1 MSELVEQIAKLET
14 KANQL
19 KDSVSIHTAFNHN
32 KNQSTSTLSLR

>member
-19 KDSVSIHTAFNHN
+19 KDSVSRQM
-32 KNQSTSTLSLR
+32 QSKQLDCLTQLTQKK

>member
-19 KDSVSIHTAFNHN
+19 KDSVSYSLYSLVIDN
-32 KNQSTSTLSLR
+32 KLVRLVN

>member
-19 KDSVSIHTAFNHN
+19 KDSVSVSVDH
-32 KNQSTSTLSLR
+32 SL

>member
-19 KDSVSIHTAFNHN
+19 KDSVSEAVGVSAARLVKRH
-32 KNQSTSTLSLR
+32 

>member
-19 KDSVSIHTAFNHN
+19 KDSVSQDTAFNHN
-32 KNQSTSTLSLR
+32 IQQSTSTL